1 MTQPKSI
8 NSQLDCKATAS
19 LSLEILNDLEQQDR
33 PLASL
38 INDEQSE
45 DDREAQD
52 IQNPSN

>member
-45 DDREAQD
+45 DDCEAQD
-52 IQNPSN
+52 IQNSSN

>member
-52 IQNPSN
+52 IQNSSS

>member
-1 MTQPKSI
+1 MKQPTSI

-19 LSLEILNDLEQQDR
+19 LSLEVLNDLEQKDR

-52 IQNPSN
+52 IKNPST

>member
-45 DDREAQD
+45 DDCEAQD